1 MFDQE
6 YEQWLDSLP
15 ADPLHTEPTA
25 DIYFWNHTIT
35 VIRVEGGGY
44 RVQLHG
50 AVGEAPLEYY
60 TPHNDPY
67 AAAAL
72 LQSEIDLWETEII
85 MLGEM
90 IDAQF

>member
-1 MFDQE
+1 MFDHE

-15 ADPLHTEPTA
+15 TDPPTEPTA

-35 VIRVEGGGY
+35 VIRVVGGGY

-50 AVGEAPLEYY
+50 DVGEAPLEYF

-72 LQSEIDLWETEII
+72 LQSEIDLWESEII
-85 MLGEM
+85 QLGEM